1 MVAGTATLTVGLATV
16 PATGAPVQGGTAIGP
31 STTTSPYV
39 LPVAD
44 GVDIT
49 SLLTV
54 NDDGAAADGYELV
67 GIPDGIGARV
77 NRRGEV
83 VAYVNHELRFGA
95 GIERRHGQRGAF
107 VSKLVIDPETG
118 EVTRGSDWL
127 DPMVGFYDYQK
138 PRRQR
143 YGAEAGPPEGAAED
157 THTQAYQR
165 FCSGSLT
172 DPGQLWNEATGRG
185 TQAQFYFAN
194 EEIGVEGRVFGV
206 NRFGQAIQLPKL
218 GLVSW
223 ENTLAAHNQSDAS
236 LVMGN
241 DDSDPGTVTAYV
253 GTKRKSGT
261 WANRAGLTDGRNHA
275 VKLAAVT
282 TDATFRETYATG
294 ELVPFTLNDIEWEQS
309 GAAQEAEGLAEEV
322 MQFNRVED
330 GAFDPNNPN
339 DYYFNTTE
347 GGEGTGG
354 GGGGGL
360 WRLRFSDI
368 ENPQLGGTLTLLL
381 DGTEDITLSKPD
393 NMTID
398 RYGNLLIQEDPGGD
412 DVLARILAYRIADGA
427 TGVVAEFDPE
437 RFSPGGSNFITN
449 DEESSG
455 ILDAEDVLG
464 ERGAFLFDA
473 QVHSA
478 AGLPEG
484 TGENTV
490 EEYVENG
497 QLLRLDVADFDQ
509 VYGSANG

>member
-1 MVAGTATLTVGLATV
+1 MLAGTASLAVGMATI
-16 PATGAPVQGGTAIGP
+16 PANGAPVAGATAIGP

-39 LPVAD
+39 LPAAD

-67 GIPDGIGARV
+67 GIPDGIGART

-83 VAYVNHELRFGA
+83 VAYVNHELTADR

-107 VSKLVIDPETG
+107 VSRLVIDPETG
-118 EVTRGSDWL
+118 TVERGSDLL

-138 PRRQR
+138 PRKQR
-143 YGAEAGPPEGAAED
+143 YGGKAGPPEGAEEG

-172 DPGQLWNEATGRG
+172 DAGQLWNEATGRG
-185 TQAQFYFAN
+185 TPQQFYFAN

-218 GLVSW
+218 GLMSW
-223 ENTLAAHNQSDAS
+223 ENTLAAHNQSDTT

-241 DDSDPGTVTAYV
+241 DDADPGTVTAYV

-275 VKLAAVT
+275 VKIPGVT
-282 TDATFRETYATG
+282 TDASFRETYDKG
-294 ELVPFTLNDIEWEQS
+294 EPVPFNLQDIEWEQS
-309 GAAQEAEGLAEEV
+309 GGAQEAEGLAEEV
-322 MQFNRVED
+322 MQFNRLED

-339 DYYFNTTE
+339 DYYFVTTD
-347 GGEGTGG
+347 GGEGSGV

-360 WRLRFSDI
+360 WKLRFADI

-381 DGTEDITLSKPD
+381 DGTEDITLNKPD
-393 NMTID
+393 NMDID
-398 RYGNLLIQEDPGGD
+398 RYGNLLIQEDPGGE
-412 DVLARILAYRIADGA
+412 DVLARIVAYRISDGA

-437 RFSPGGSNFITN
+437 RFAPGGSSFITN

-455 ILDAEDVLG
+455 IVDAEDVLG

-473 QVHSA
+473 QVHSD
-478 AGLPEG
+478 AGLPPGEG
-484 TGENTV
+484 EDTV

-497 QLLRLDVADFDQ
+497 QFLRLDVADFDQ